1 MNEFG
6 WSNRY
11 ILFSLPFNTVA
22 YLLPIYIRWIMI
34 MIEIALNDVIPARY
48 IEVCFAIFVTTT
60 PIRFS
65 RRECS
70 TFSKLCTVYNH

>member
-1 MNEFG
+1 
-6 WSNRY
+6 
-11 ILFSLPFNTVA
+11 
-22 YLLPIYIRWIMI
+22 

-60 PIRFS
+60 QIRFS

>member
-1 MNEFG
+1 MSLVG
-6 WSNRY
+6 LTDRY

-22 YLLPIYIRWIMI
+22 YPLPIYIRWIMI
-34 MIEIALNDVIPARY
+34 MIEIALNHVIPARY

>member
-1 MNEFG
+1 MNFSEILTFVRQRIKKLPE
-6 WSNRY
+6 SPFPHTY
-11 ILFSLPFNTVA
+11 I
-22 YLLPIYIRWIMI
+22 YIYIYIRWI

-65 RRECS
+65 
-70 TFSKLCTVYNH
+70 